1 VDGPD
6 RINQWVRS
14 GNSYHGKSIP
24 VKAKR
29 KSIRLTFEE
38 DQLLRTLHRQS
49 GVPDGQFPQ
58 RPKFWRQFTN
68 AWNAATGRTDT
79 PEDVLHYIM
88 TKRKKALW
96 FRFGADHKPL
106 PVPEPN
112 TLTAEQW
119 EVVDAIYVETGVGAD
134 NFLVDRDLR
143 SELLKRFMA
152 RTGVHIPELL
162 FTAALIARRKG
173 GWLPKV
179 PHTPGPDTDVGFG
192 DIDQVG

>member
-1 VDGPD
+1 M
-6 RINQWVRS
+6 
-14 GNSYHGKSIP
+14 
-24 VKAKR
+24 KAKR

-88 TKRKKALW
+88 NKRKNALW
-96 FRFGADHKPL
+96 FRFEGAHKPL
-106 PVPEPN
+106 PVPEAN
-112 TLTAEQW
+112 MLTTEQW
-119 EVVDAIYVETGVGAD
+119 EVVDAIYAEMGVAAD
-134 NFLVDRDLR
+134 NFLVDRALR
-143 SELLKRFMA
+143 TQLLRRVIA

-162 FTAALIARRKG
+162 FTAALIARRKD

-179 PHTPGPDTDVGFG
+179 PPPSGPDSGMGFG
-192 DIDQVG
+192 DIDQVV